1 MKTWQADTTANMV
14 SCYSH
19 GLFSLPNSVKLLARI
34 ELCVAIS
41 FSEWFLCMNVV
52 RLPWLALERWINLT
66 NETVESDVYS
76 FGMTIWEIFSRGERP
91 FHDLHTMDEV

>member
-1 MKTWQADTTANMV
+1 M
-14 SCYSH
+14 
-19 GLFSLPNSVKLLARI
+19 F
-34 ELCVAIS
+34 
-41 FSEWFLCMNVV
+41 VV

>member
-1 MKTWQADTTANMV
+1 MQLQIWSVVIVMAYFTFQNLL
-14 SCYSH
+14 SCLS
-19 GLFSLPNSVKLLARI
+19 
-34 ELCVAIS
+34 ELSYVCVAIS
-41 FSEWFLCMNVV
+41 FSEWFFCMVVV

-76 FGMTIWEIFSRGERP
+76 FGMTIWEIFCRGERP